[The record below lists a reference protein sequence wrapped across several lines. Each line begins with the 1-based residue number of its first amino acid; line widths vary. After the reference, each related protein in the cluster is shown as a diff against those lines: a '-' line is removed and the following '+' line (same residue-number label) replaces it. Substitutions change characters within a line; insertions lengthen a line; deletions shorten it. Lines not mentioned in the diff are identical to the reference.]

1 MQPEQPIK
9 QFVDRIDTLVDATDQ
24 ANHYNDLLL
33 DGFDN
38 WFAAAA
44 HLRDNRRNLMK
55 RFAFSVAIFVA
66 VFLFSDSLIAQPDY
80 KTHYSSQPCDV
91 DASVRNIHNLLAQ

>member
-9 QFVDRIDTLVDATDQ
+9 QFIDRIDNLVDATEQ
-24 ANHYNDLLL
+24 ANRYNEAFF

-38 WFAAAA
+38 WFDTAV